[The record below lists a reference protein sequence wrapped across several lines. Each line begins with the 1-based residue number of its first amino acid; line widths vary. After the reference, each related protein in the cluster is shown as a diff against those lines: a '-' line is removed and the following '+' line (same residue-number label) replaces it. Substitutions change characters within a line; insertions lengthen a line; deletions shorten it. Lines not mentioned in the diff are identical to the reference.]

1 MAGKKVL
8 MVIAQENF
16 RDEEFFEPKKVF
28 ENNGVDV
35 TVASTDTKTATG
47 MLGGTAKP
55 DIKIS
60 DADMDDYDAIVISG
74 GSGSKEYLWDNEQ
87 LHELVNKAYKDDKIV
102 SAICVSPVVLAKSGI
117 LEGKNVTVFDDPNS
131 INEVKECGAC
141 YENEGVV
148 NCENIIT
155 GKGPDYAEQFGEAVL
170 DALS

>member
-16 RDEEFFEPKKVF
+16 RDEEFFEPKKVL
-28 ENNGVDV
+28 EDNGIDV
-35 TVASTDTKTATG
+35 TVASSSKETAIG

-60 DADMDDYDAIVISG
+60 DANMDDYDAIVISG
-74 GSGSKEYLWDNEQ
+74 GSGSKEYLWDNKD
-87 LHELVNKAYKDDKIV
+87 LHKLVNKAYSDNKIV

-131 INEVKECGAC
+131 INEIKECGAC
-141 YENEGVV
+141 YENESVV
-148 NCENIIT
+148 TCENIIT
-155 GKGPDYAEQFGEAVL
+155 GKGPDYAEEFGKEVL
-170 DALS
+170 NSLI